1 VDGETKNIELLGKL
15 KIKELW
21 VFAVNQ
27 EQFDNIMTHVNPELL
42 YVYKMRVENLSILQM
57 GKYICVGILKIL
69 ICGILFI
76 IKILLIY

>member
-1 VDGETKNIELLGKL
+1 MG
-15 KIKELW
+15 
-21 VFAVNQ
+21 FAVNQ

-57 GKYICVGILKIL
+57 MSNLREVYLCWNTKIL
-69 ICGILFI
+69 ICGILVI